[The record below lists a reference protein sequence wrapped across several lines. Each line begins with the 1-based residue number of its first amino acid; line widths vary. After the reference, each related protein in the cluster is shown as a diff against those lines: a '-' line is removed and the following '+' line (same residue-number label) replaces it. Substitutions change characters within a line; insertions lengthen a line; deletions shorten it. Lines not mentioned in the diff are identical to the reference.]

1 MPYSELY
8 MSSTYFHSSLLAATL
23 FSVTLTAPA
32 FASENTQNTPQTI
45 TTKKPQPAENTFSE
59 KNEESYWGKF
69 KRNLT
74 QTWDNDQYNYYLPVW
89 TWHNRFTYD
98 KEKTNRYNETPWGFG
113 MGKYRY
119 DNEGDWHGLYAMA
132 FMDSNNR
139 VQPIMG
145 YGFEKMWYP
154 GGDREGFRMGAGFTL
169 SVTARH
175 EYNYIP
181 MPLPLP
187 LVSVGYG
194 HLSLQATYVPGT
206 YNNGNVLFVWLR
218 WQ

>member
-1 MPYSELY
+1 MF
-8 MSSTYFHSSLLAATL
+8 STYFHPSVLATTL
-23 FSVTLTAPA
+23 FSLTLTTTA
-32 FASENTQNTPQTI
+32 FASENNSPPHQIITREKQQT
-45 TTKKPQPAENTFSE
+45 TNNVSQSN
-59 KNEESYWGKF
+59 NEESYWGKF
-69 KRNLT
+69 KRNVN

-98 KEKTNRYNETPWGFG
+98 REKTNRYNETPWGFG

-119 DNEGDWHGLYAMA
+119 DSDGDWHSLYAMA

-154 GGDREGFRMGAGFTL
+154 GDKDGFRMGAGFTL
-169 SVTARH
+169 SITARH
-175 EYNYIP
+175 EYDYIP

-206 YNNGNVLFVWLR
+206 YNNGNVLFAWLR

>member
-1 MPYSELY
+1 ML
-8 MSSTYFHSSLLAATL
+8 STYFQPSVLAATL
-23 FSVTLTAPA
+23 FPLLLTTTA
-32 FASENTQNTPQTI
+32 FASENRPVTNKTNVIENPQHV
-45 TTKKPQPAENTFSE
+45 KSSLDN
-59 KNEESYWGKF
+59 ESYWGKF
-69 KRNLT
+69 KRNVN
-74 QTWDNDQYNYYLPVW
+74 QTWDNGDYNYYLPVW

-98 KEKTNRYNETPWGFG
+98 REKTNRYNETPWGFG

-119 DNEGDWHGLYAMA
+119 DDDNDWHALYAMA

-139 VQPIMG
+139 VQPIIG
-145 YGFEKMWYP
+145 YGFQKMWIP
-154 GGDREGFRMGAGFTL
+154 GDKDGFRMGAGFTL

-187 LVSVGYG
+187 LVSIEYG
-194 HLSLQATYVPGT
+194 HLAFQATYVPGT
-206 YNNGNVLFVWLR
+206 YNNGNVLFAWLR

>member
-1 MPYSELY
+1 

-98 KEKTNRYNETPWGFG
+98 KEKPIVITKRLGDLVWVNIVMIMRVIGMAYMLWPLWIPIIVYNLLW
-113 MGKYRY
+113 
-119 DNEGDWHGLYAMA
+119 AM
-132 FMDSNNR
+132 
-139 VQPIMG
+139 VLKKCGIPVEI
-145 YGFEKMWYP
+145 
-154 GGDREGFRMGAGFTL
+154 EGFRMGAGFTL

-206 YNNGNVLFVWLR
+206 YNNGNVLFAWLR